1 MVSTVLEAVI
11 GVALMGFNVILPDAG
26 KTDAIYGGH
35 IDQLPFATVGLLLCI
50 VQHIGIKTKLLHQRV
65 ALADGILF
73 GNSAPVLLVPILKI
87 VPNDLCLC
95 PKLAYCLLCLEMK
108 KAGQM
113 LSGWVDI

>member
-1 MVSTVLEAVI
+1 MVGTVLEAVI
-11 GVALMGFNVILPDAG
+11 GVALMGFKAILPDAG
-26 KTDAIYGGH
+26 KADAIYGGH
-35 IDQLPFATVGLLLCI
+35 IDQMPFTAAGLLLCI